1 MDKRNAVIAVSWVLL
16 GALFVEYRNLS
27 SDFRMLLEN
36 YKEDQ
41 EQFELANEIVTE
53 IRFAELAERFEED

>member
-41 EQFELANEIVTE
+41 EQFELAKEIVTE